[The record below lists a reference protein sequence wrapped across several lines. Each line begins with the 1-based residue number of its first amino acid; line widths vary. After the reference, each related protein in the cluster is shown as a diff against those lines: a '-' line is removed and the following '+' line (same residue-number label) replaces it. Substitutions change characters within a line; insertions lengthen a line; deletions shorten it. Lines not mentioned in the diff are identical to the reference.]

1 MNGIIC
7 QAIEK
12 KKLLQFSYDDLT
24 RIVDNSHEFLSLSA
38 QRICGFREGIFL
50 PHKANL

>member
-24 RIVDNSHEFLSLSA
+24 RIVDNSHESLEIFA
-38 QRICGFREGIFL
+38 REKRQL
-50 PHKANL
+50 HYH